1 MLDENYWNARY
12 QNQQT
17 GWDLGEVSPPI
28 RAYINQL
35 KNKDIAILIPGA
47 GNAYEAV
54 YLLENGFTNVTV
66 VDLAEV
72 ALENLK
78 SKLKSINPT
87 NYHLE
92 KGDFFRHQGQY
103 DLVLEQTFFCALLP
117 KLRENYVKHMQQLLK
132 PNGKLV
138 GLLFNRK
145 FPFEGPPFGG
155 SKEEYL
161 DLFKS
166 DFDIK
171 IMEEAYNSVTP
182 RAGSEL
188 FVLLSKKMLI
198 STF

>member
-1 MLDENYWNARY
+1 MLNENYWNSRY
-12 QNQQT
+12 LNQEA

-28 RAYINQL
+28 KAYINQL

-54 YLLENGFTNVTV
+54 YLLENGFTNITV
-66 VDLAEV
+66 VDLAEL

-78 SKLKSINPT
+78 SKLKGINSSF
-87 NYHLE
+87 YHLE
-92 KGDFFRHQGQY
+92 NRDFFNHQGQY
-103 DLVLEQTFFCALLP
+103 GLILEQTFFCALHP
-117 KLRENYVKHMQQLLK
+117 DLRENYVKHMQQLLK
-132 PNGKLV
+132 SNGKLV

-155 SKEEYL
+155 SEEEYL

-166 DFDIK
+166 DFNIK
-171 IMEEAYNSVTP
+171 IMEEAYNSVPP

-188 FVLLSKKMLI
+188 FILLSKK
-198 STF
+198 

>member
-12 QNQQT
+12 QNLQI
-17 GWDLGEVSPPI
+17 GWDLGEVSPPLKV
-28 RAYINQL
+28 YINQL
-35 KNKDIAILIPGA
+35 KNKEMAIFIPGA

-78 SKLKSINPT
+78 SKLKNINT
-87 NYHLE
+87 SNYHLE
-92 KGDFFRHQGQY
+92 KGDFFHHQGRY
-103 DLVLEQTFFCALLP
+103 DLILEQTFFCALHP
-117 KLRENYVKHMQQLLK
+117 DLRKNYVRHMQQLLK
-132 PNGKLV
+132 PGGKLA

-161 DLFKS
+161 GLFEP
-166 DFDIK
+166 DFEIE
-171 IMEEAYNSVTP
+171 IMEEAYNSIDS
-182 RAGSEL
+182 RNGSEL
-188 FVLLSKKMLI
+188 FVILSRKLKI
-198 STF
+198 